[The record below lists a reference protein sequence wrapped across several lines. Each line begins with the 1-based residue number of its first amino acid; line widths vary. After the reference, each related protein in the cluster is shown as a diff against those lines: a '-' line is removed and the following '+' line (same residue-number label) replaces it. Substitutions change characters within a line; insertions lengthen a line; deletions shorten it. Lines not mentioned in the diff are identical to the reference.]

1 LKRRIIDRDNA
12 AYGTDHG
19 SGNYSI
25 LVGSG
30 VSGGVYGEMFPAREA
45 APDPS
50 DSEGRPPLIIPGKE
64 ILGLTAFDQI
74 FGAAND
80 WIKPG
85 AGLAVFPDR
94 ATAPL
99 ENGVNLSGLML

>member
-1 LKRRIIDRDNA
+1 MNRTR
-12 AYGTDHG
+12 
-19 SGNYSI
+19 
-25 LVGSG
+25 
-30 VSGGVYGEMFPAREA
+30 
-45 APDPS
+45 
-50 DSEGRPPLIIPGKE
+50 E